1 MPNLNKD
8 ALEIWNSLR
17 PMIDK
22 EIERRTMGMVQRR
35 KMKVTTAPSIS
46 TGTIGVTEAF
56 GTEMHIPF
64 ATNLISATVGDMV
77 WVEFMYGATN
87 AFASM
92 FASANEK
99 DWDVAGGL
107 SVGGNARIS
116 GNLDVSGSASMQ
128 NTTVNGVLD
137 VTTRRCSATLSS
149 AGWYRVLHY
158 AASSANDAS
167 GYKGAILHLD
177 VTRGYTNAANEAHG
191 IDLDLVYGKIA
202 FIGEKS
208 VSNSQL
214 IDKVRYNTNGAN
226 GYVDIHYT
234 GANANSV
241 AVYFSVA
248 ADVTEQAKF
257 TAGTLAAVADS
268 PSGETVQTIYNFSA
282 DKSPGG
288 FGAKTEVTTFPFTA
302 TTDGLFFVTLRAV
315 AQGRLLASWPG
326 IFICDG
332 YQSADGYINGTFPVE
347 QGTVLQAPTTLNVY
361 DPMYYWY
368 PLG

>member
-1 MPNLNKD
+1 MVDMNKQ
-8 ALEIWNSLR
+8 ALDIWNAIK

-22 EIERRTMGMVQRR
+22 EIENKTRGMVQRR
-35 KMKVTTAPSIS
+35 KAKVTTAPNGSV
-46 TGTIGVTEAF
+46 IGVTEAF
-56 GTEMHIPF
+56 GPEISIPY
-64 ATNLISATVGDMV
+64 ISSMSSAQVGDVV

-92 FASANEK
+92 FASADSK
-99 DWDVAGGL
+99 DVT
-107 SVGGNARIS
+107 VG
-116 GNLDVSGSASMQ
+116 
-128 NTTVNGVLD
+128 GVLD
-137 VTTRRCSATLSS
+137 VVKRRCSATLSS

-191 IDLDLVYGKIA
+191 IDLDLVHGKIA

-226 GYVDIHYT
+226 GYVDVHYT

-241 AVYFSVA
+241 TVYFSVA

-282 DKSPGG
+282 DKIPGG
-288 FGAKTEVTTFPFTA
+288 FGEKTAVTTFPFTA
-302 TTDGLFFVTLRAV
+302 TTDGLFFVMLRAV
-315 AQGRLLASWPG
+315 AQGRLFANWPG

-332 YQSADGYINGTFPVE
+332 YQSADGYINGTFPVK

-361 DPMYYWY
+361 DPSYYWY